1 MKMQAVQKGKV
12 GITLVTNWYVPFS
25 HSKSDNA
32 AAKRAIDF
40 MLGW

>member
-25 HSKSDNA
+25 HSKPDNA